1 MWVCAW
7 SRAIL
12 RVCFELE
19 ACCFTALSI
28 TDWLSTC
35 ANRHTQKFHA
45 VKKSKRTVLKPNQ
58 ILWTILCLHLFPKNH
73 TCRHEN
79 SQCVH
84 LEKNVTKMCIYE
96 DSASWCIIEDAFL
109 CEIFYTNLYISSFTT
124 VYIWAQLCLVS
135 PLEQIIS
142 ACPSHKTVEPHI
154 FILHQHS
161 TPPARI
167 SQGLILQQAS

>member
-19 ACCFTALSI
+19 SCCFTALSI

-96 DSASWCIIEDAFL
+96 ASAIWCIIEDVFFVCKFL
-109 CEIFYTNLYISSFTT
+109 HKFVHFDFYYCLYLGTT
-124 VYIWAQLCLVS
+124 VFS
-135 PLEQIIS
+135 IS
-142 ACPSHKTVEPHI
+142 TGADYLSVPKPQNCGASHFHPPSTFNTTGQDFSRAH
-154 FILHQHS
+154 F
-161 TPPARI
+161 A
-167 SQGLILQQAS
+167 AS